1 MNTDEDGPFYLC
13 SSVFICGYKEAS
25 TVLSRAVWENPI
37 VRRELR
43 GFGHRLR
50 DWRLWVGLRL
60 PREPREWGLPAITW
74 FALAPYIQWVLLL
87 ALRRLS
93 PSLMP
98 YVDPGGIFE
107 IFLFGLGFYTC
118 IVATVIGAT
127 AITHEREQGTWEQV
141 AITPMT
147 TVELLLGYWLSRAL
161 PLALGALVSLLT
173 WLLLYP
179 HYVSLLER
187 LGKFD
192 FTQADLFRYGLILLV
207 ELLFLSALGVMFS
220 AFCRS
225 SAAAATLAL
234 TGAVVIGLLAPAWLI
249 DRVYPA
255 GIPTFPALTLVSV
268 ALGGIALLV
277 AGARLKA
284 ARSAK
289 LEGRSR
295 RKRSMHTAVP
305 SPAAAL
311 AASGTSRVA
320 GSEEEQRP

>member
-13 SSVFICGYKEAS
+13 SSVFICGCKDAS
-25 TVLSRAVWENPI
+25 TVVSRAVWENPI

-50 DWRLWVGLRL
+50 DWRLWIGLRL

-93 PSLMP
+93 PSLKQ
-98 YVDPGGIFE
+98 YVDPGAIFE
-107 IFLFGLGFYTC
+107 IFLFGLGLYAC
-118 IVATVIGAT
+118 AVATVIGAT
-127 AITHEREQGTWEQV
+127 AVTREREHRTWEQV

-147 TVELLLGYWLSRAL
+147 TVELLLGYWLSRAI
-161 PLALGALVSLLT
+161 PLGLGALVSLLT
-173 WLLLYP
+173 WVLLYP
-179 HYVSLLER
+179 HYVSLLAQM
-187 LGKFD
+187 GPFD
-192 FTQADLFRYGLILLV
+192 FSQRDLMFFGLYFLL
-207 ELLFLSALGVMFS
+207 ELLFLNALGLMFS
-220 AFCRS
+220 TFCRS
-225 SAAAATLAL
+225 SAAAATLAVF
-234 TGAVVIGLLAPAWLI
+234 GAVVIDLFASIWLADPLN
-249 DRVYPA
+249 RVGVPVYPA
-255 GIPTFPALTLVSV
+255 RLISNV
-268 ALGGIALLV
+268 ALGVVALCV

-284 ARSAK
+284 ARSAR
-289 LEGRSR
+289 LDGRTM